1 RGGSSACACDGN
13 ADTHETRMI
22 GRRGGLSAYDS
33 RARSTHGMV
42 TVVVLLSF
50 LLVLAAAVTLV
61 IGLLNSGLG
70 LIYVSIGCSV
80 ASGIVLAL
88 AVVRNRP
95 REGVAT
101 SVGTERLRAL
111 DTDVEPTVT
120 VVSPRGDDEEE

>member
-1 RGGSSACACDGN
+1 
-13 ADTHETRMI
+13 
-22 GRRGGLSAYDS
+22 
-33 RARSTHGMV
+33 MV

-80 ASGIVLAL
+80 AAGIVLAL

-95 REGVAT
+95 REAVAT

-111 DTDVEPTVT
+111 DDGHRLDVDGEQVA
-120 VVSPRGDDEEE
+120 VSLQKTG

>member
-1 RGGSSACACDGN
+1 
-13 ADTHETRMI
+13 
-22 GRRGGLSAYDS
+22 
-33 RARSTHGMV
+33 MV

-80 ASGIVLAL
+80 AAGIVLAL

-95 REGVAT
+95 REAVGT

-111 DTDVEPTVT
+111 DTEDEPTVT
-120 VVSPRGDDEEE
+120 VVSPRGAEADEEEVEALDVEPARAGVRGDGAG